1 MKKGQKTGV
10 KVKYPIGIKL
20 VVIIAFLLVLSLG
33 AITVLVSYMVSQ
45 DLRLTAENNN
55 FEVNRRAAAAAETAL
70 ETIRSNAR
78 LFLDTSNARQTG
90 ALYFERN
97 QDVAA
102 IVLDHGQTLIND
114 RFFVS
119 NEVDPALVGE
129 FINRAAVPAEYSS
142 SGEMTL
148 LNAAPVFG
156 IPLLAMFSGT
166 TVIIFSSEH
175 LTDALGSSINASFMI
190 NDDGDV
196 LVHADSDLI
205 KAGANMAGDPLVGM
219 LRKSRDR
226 NFQTLYADGSGVRY
240 FGAFHKL
247 SIANAAVITL
257 AEYDLVFEGIAAT
270 TRRNILLTGAV
281 LFISILLVWFF
292 SKTISRPLGRLIA
305 AAQKIESGQF
315 EIELT
320 KENEDEIG
328 LLSESFVKMGKALV
342 SFSRFTNLEIARRA
356 MRGDIALG
364 GETKQA
370 TILFTDIRSFTAIS
384 EKLSPHEVVEFLND
398 YMTRMVRCINETGGA
413 VDKFIGDA
421 IMAHWGAVSSAGSPH
436 ADALNGICAALAMRK
451 ALEEFNAGRDGS
463 EKQPRIRMG
472 CGISSGAVVAG
483 QIGCRERMEYTLIG
497 DAVNL
502 ASRTEALNKPL
513 HTDIL
518 ITEATWLLVGKDLLT
533 EEMPKVWVKGKE
545 KPVRMFAVINI
556 RTRKRKGPR
565 GPVTLGKVRNMLGLD
580 APDLSTLDVNEEELK
595 YAIKKINVV

>member
-1 MKKGQKTGV
+1 MKKGQKTGAR
-10 KVKYPIGIKL
+10 VKYPIGIKL
-20 VVIIAFLLVLSLG
+20 VIIVAFILILSLG

-45 DLRLTAENNN
+45 DLRLTAEDNN
-55 FEVNRRAAAAAETAL
+55 FEVNRRAAAEVEAAL

-78 LFLDTSNARQTG
+78 LFLDTGNARQTG

-129 FINRAAVPAEYSS
+129 FMNRAAAPVSS
-142 SGEMTL
+142 AGEITL

-166 TVIIFSSEH
+166 TAVIFSQEH
-175 LTDALGSSINASFMI
+175 LTDALGSSVNASFMI
-190 NDDGDV
+190 NNDGDV
-196 LVHADSDLI
+196 LVHADSDLV
-205 KAGANMAGDPLVGM
+205 KAGANMAADPLVAM
-219 LRKSRDR
+219 LWKSPNRH
-226 NFQTLYADGSGVRY
+226 FQTLYTDGSGVRY

-257 AEYDLVFEGIAAT
+257 TEYDLVFEGIAAT

-292 SKTISRPLGRLIA
+292 SKTISRPLRRLTA

-320 KENEDEIG
+320 KENQDEIG
-328 LLSESFVKMGKALV
+328 LLSESFVKMGKALE
-342 SFSRFTNLEIARRA
+342 SFSHFTNLEIARLA

-364 GETKQA
+364 GETRQA
-370 TILFTDIRSFTAIS
+370 TILFIDIRSFTAIS
-384 EKLSPHEVVEFLND
+384 EKLAPHEVVEFLND
-398 YMTRMVRCINETGGA
+398 YMTCMVKCVNETGGT
-413 VDKFIGDA
+413 VDKFMGDA
-421 IMAHWGAVSSAGSPH
+421 LMAHWGAVSSAGSPH
-436 ADALNGICAALAMRK
+436 ADALNCVRAALAMRK

-472 CGISSGAVVAG
+472 CGINSGAVVAG
-483 QIGCRERMEYTLIG
+483 QIGSRERMEYTLIG

-518 ITEATWLLVGKDLLT
+518 ITEATWLLTGKELLT

-545 KPVRMFAVINI
+545 KPVRMFAVVNL
-556 RTRKRKGPR
+556 RARKRGELQQ

-580 APDLSTLDVNEEELK
+580 APDLSTLDVNGKELK
-595 YAIKKINVV
+595 YAMKKINQG

>member
-1 MKKGQKTGV
+1 MKKVQNTGAR
-10 KVKYPIGIKL
+10 VKYPIGIKL
-20 VVIIAFLLVLSLG
+20 VVIIAFLLILSLG
-33 AITVLVSYMVSQ
+33 AITFLVSYMVSQ
-45 DLRLTAENNN
+45 DLQLTAEDNN
-55 FEVNRRAAAAAETAL
+55 FEVNRRAAAEVEAAL
-70 ETIRSNAR
+70 ETIRSNVR
-78 LFLDTSNARQTG
+78 LFLDTNNIRQTG

-102 IVLDHGQTLIND
+102 IVVGEGGQTLIND

-119 NEVDPALVGE
+119 NELDPALVDE
-129 FINRAAVPAEYSS
+129 FMNRAAAPASS
-142 SGEMTL
+142 LGEMTL

-166 TVIIFSSEH
+166 TTIIFSSEH
-175 LTDALGSSINASFMI
+175 LTDALGSSVNASFMI
-190 NDDGDV
+190 NDYGDV
-196 LVHADSDLI
+196 LVHTDSDLV

-219 LRKSRDR
+219 LWKSPNRH
-226 NFQTLYADGSGVRY
+226 FQTLYTDGSGVRY

-247 SIANAAVITL
+247 PIANAAVITL
-257 AEYDLVFEGIAAT
+257 TEYDLVFEGIAAT

-292 SKTISRPLGRLIA
+292 SKTISRPLGRLTR

-320 KENEDEIG
+320 KENQDEIG
-328 LLSESFVKMGKALV
+328 LLSESFVKMGKALE
-342 SFSRFTNLEIARRA
+342 SFSHFTNLEIARLA

-364 GETKQA
+364 GETRQA
-370 TILFTDIRSFTAIS
+370 TILFIDIRSFTAIS
-384 EKLSPHEVVEFLND
+384 EKLSPHEVVEFLNA
-398 YMTRMVRCINETGGA
+398 YMTCMVKCVNETGGT
-413 VDKFIGDA
+413 VDKFMGDA
-421 IMAHWGAVSSAGSPH
+421 LMAHWGAVSSAGSPRL
-436 ADALNGICAALAMRK
+436 DALNCVRAALAMRK

-472 CGISSGAVVAG
+472 CGINSGAVVAG
-483 QIGCRERMEYTLIG
+483 QIGSRERMEYTLIG

-518 ITEATWLLVGKDLLT
+518 ITEATWLLAGKDLLT

-545 KPVRMFAVINI
+545 KSVRMFAVVNL
-556 RTRKRKGPR
+556 RARKRGELQQ

-580 APDLSTLDVNEEELK
+580 TPDLSTLDINEKELK
-595 YAIKKINVV
+595 YAMKKINEG